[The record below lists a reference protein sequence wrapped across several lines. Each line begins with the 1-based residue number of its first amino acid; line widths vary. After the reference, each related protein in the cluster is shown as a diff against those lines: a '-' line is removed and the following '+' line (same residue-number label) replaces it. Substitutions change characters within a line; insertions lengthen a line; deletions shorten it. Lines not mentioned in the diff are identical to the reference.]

1 MLLLTGTLILR
12 GYIYDTIRID
22 IEAYLDLRNATTCR
36 EDTIQTELAE
46 GLIISCELTL
56 TLYDMDVYSG
66 LVILCGREYLRS
78 MGRNGC
84 ISLDERCCHTT
95 EGLDGKCQ
103 RCYIEKKNITGT
115 GITGELTTLDRRTD
129 GYALI
134 RVQGLARLLTGQ
146 LLYLLLCNRHTR
158 RTTDEKN
165 L

>member
-12 GYIYDTIRID
+12 GYIYDTVRID
-22 IEAYLDLRNATTCR
+22 IEADLDLRNTTACR

-78 MGRNGC
+78 MSRNGC
-84 ISLDERCCHTT
+84 ISLDERCCYTT
-95 EGLDGKCQ
+95 EGLDGKGQ

-115 GITGELTTLDRRTD
+115 GITSKLTTLDGSTD
-129 GYALI
+129 GYTLI
-134 RVQGLARLLTGQ
+134 RVQGLARFLTGQ
-146 LLYLLLCNRHTR
+146 LLYLLLCNRHTS
-158 RTTDEKN
+158 
-165 L
+165 